1 MSTPDADTMAELIA
15 DCADLPSG
23 LATTQTTTLTMVVPA
38 SRWDVSDAA
47 AAQVT
52 ELDEYV

>member
-1 MSTPDADTMAELIA
+1 MSTFDADTMAELIA

-23 LATTQTTTLTMVVPA
+23 LATTQTAALATVVPA
-38 SRWDVSDAA
+38 SRWDISDAA
-47 AAQVT
+47 AARVT